1 MADSPKTM
9 QANAKFK
16 KIQREQEAKRNL
28 SDYET
33 SEAAIQAKTARLK
46 AERLARDA
54 ALAATAPPPPVKKK
68 AAKKAKSKSG
78 SLSDWLKDRESSG
91 YKS

>member
-1 MADSPKTM
+1 MAESPRM
-9 QANAKFK
+9 IQANAKFK
-16 KIQREQEAKRNL
+16 KIQREEEAKRNL

-33 SEAAIQAKTARLK
+33 SEAAIRAKTARLK

-54 ALAATAPPPPVKKK
+54 AIAAVAPAVPAKKK
-68 AAKKAKSKSG
+68 SAKKVKSKSG

-91 YKS
+91 NKS